1 MKILYLLERS
11 ARESEVFIR
20 REIAE
25 VMRQGSLVEAAH
37 RHGAWY
43 RVERAEVIVSL
54 HPASSGAGAGI
65 PMPPA
70 GVARS
75 IAAVAGD
82 GGRRAL
88 AHARGRGKGLGSG
101 FRQAVALARHARR
114 FGADVLH
121 AHFAARASEDAMLVS
136 WISGIPF
143 TFTAH
148 GYDVHLEPPP
158 DYPERAAAASA
169 VVTVSGDNARVLAER
184 NGVPREAIRV
194 VHLGVDVNRYRPRG
208 EAEPGLL
215 VSVMRLHPDKG
226 CDLLLDAAGLL
237 RKRGIDFRWEI
248 YGDGEE
254 RARMETRLAQGLAS
268 HVQLMGWA
276 DEATLMSA
284 LSRASLFVLTSR
296 HESLGVALLEAMAC
310 GVAAVATEVGGVPE
324 VTDRGRCARLV
335 PAGSPPALAEGIAA
349 LLADAPARA
358 ALGVAARERVV
369 AAFRLD
375 ESVLRL
381 RKVWHEATGKR

>member
-1 MKILYLLERS
+1 MKILYVLERS

-37 RHGAWY
+37 RDGAAY
-43 RVERAEVIVSL
+43 RVERAEVIMSL
-54 HPASSGAGAGI
+54 QPTSSGARAGI
-65 PMPPA
+65 AMPPA

-75 IAAVAGD
+75 MAAAAGA

-88 AHARGRGKGLGSG
+88 AHARGRGRALGSG

-114 FGADVLH
+114 LGADLLH
-121 AHFAARASEDAMLVS
+121 AHFAARACEDAMLAS

-148 GYDVHLEPPP
+148 GYDVHLEPPA
-158 DYPERAAAASA
+158 DYPERAAAAAA
-169 VVTVSGDNARVLAER
+169 VVTVSADNARVLAER
-184 NGVPREAIRV
+184 HGIPRERIRV

-208 EAEPGLL
+208 EAEPRLL

-226 CDLLLDAAGLL
+226 SDLLLDAAEALAA
-237 RKRGIDFRWEI
+237 RAVDFRWEI
-248 YGDGEE
+248 YGEGED
-254 RARMETRLAQGLAS
+254 RARMEPRLASGLGS
-268 HVQLMGWA
+268 KVKLMGWA

-284 LSRASLFVLTSR
+284 LARAALFVLPSR

-335 PAGSPPALAEGIAA
+335 PAGDPSALADGIAS
-349 LLADAPARA
+349 LLADAPGRA
-358 ALGVAARERVV
+358 ALGLAARERVV
-369 AAFRLD
+369 SAFRLD